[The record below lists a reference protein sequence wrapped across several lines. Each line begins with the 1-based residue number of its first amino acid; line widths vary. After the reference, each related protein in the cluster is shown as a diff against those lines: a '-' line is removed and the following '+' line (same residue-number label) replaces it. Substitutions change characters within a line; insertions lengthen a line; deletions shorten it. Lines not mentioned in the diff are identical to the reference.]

1 MSDSIKSLFIN
12 YDFDKNSSFSRRRE
26 SSVFNAFLDAR
37 LRTSGMT
44 KIKKAIYTQTLFNQ
58 INNLEAL
65 LGVVL

>member
-44 KIKKAIYTQTLFNQ
+44 KKKAIYTQTLFNQ